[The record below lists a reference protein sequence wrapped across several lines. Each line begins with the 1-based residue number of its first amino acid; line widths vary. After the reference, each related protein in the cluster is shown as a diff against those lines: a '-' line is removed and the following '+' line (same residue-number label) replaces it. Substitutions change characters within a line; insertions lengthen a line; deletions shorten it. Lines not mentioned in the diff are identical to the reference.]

1 MRKIWIN
8 GIIVNVLRNFLFF
21 FFCKVSLYFILE
33 EFRDSVIEKLNLN
46 IFIKISFVKEFLIV
60 YYFLKKSIL
69 FIAQYFLVIYK
80 YVITN

>member
-1 MRKIWIN
+1 MKM
-8 GIIVNVLRNFLFF
+8 
-21 FFCKVSLYFILE
+21 
-33 EFRDSVIEKLNLN
+33 NLN

-69 FIAQYFLVIYK
+69 FIVQYFLVIYK